1 MCAWAALR
9 IFTHPAGYVVI
20 APRCGLLAEDC
31 AADHWCWKLD
41 GHREQAG
48 WRANCPY
55 PGCGAERSLEWDVP
69 GKSVRWRSWCGEHD
83 KEALGP
89 VLAELLAGCV
99 PRRRSDRLPISHDDL
114 VALALT
120 DMPPMTMRRRMLQMT
135 GVGTR
140 EALDKLGVR
149 RENRSRVI
157 AGQTGGV
164 SKRMQNRRS

>member
-1 MCAWAALR
+1 MCAWAALLHIHPPRR
-9 IFTHPAGYVVI
+9 IRRDRAALRSAG
-20 APRCGLLAEDC
+20 RGLRRRSLVLET
-31 AADHWCWKLD
+31 D

-120 DMPPMTMRRRMLQMT
+120 HMPPMTMRRRMLQTT
-135 GVGTR
+135 GVDTR